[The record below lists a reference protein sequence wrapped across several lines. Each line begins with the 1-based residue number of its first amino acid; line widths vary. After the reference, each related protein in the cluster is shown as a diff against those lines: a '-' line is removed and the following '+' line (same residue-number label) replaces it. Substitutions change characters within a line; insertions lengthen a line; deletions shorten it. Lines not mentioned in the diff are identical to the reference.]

1 MEWGTLS
8 AGRKRP
14 RDKTHGWPAGSWHS
28 APKAGQRAW
37 TVPNRNAVGQGS
49 VLFLSK
55 RPSTQSPPPKGAL
68 RGRGCT
74 LQNTLN
80 LKTNENWSQADFT
93 SGRCSGTITSLLVP
107 AGPAFP
113 YGAKSRPWSLALAG
127 AWKARRQRGG
137 GVHPGPRCLGRRTA
151 GGLLCRARTDSAR
164 DKWLLS
170 TYELNAFNLW
180 PSGLSGSLICPGQ

>member
-80 LKTNENWSQADFT
+80 LKTNEK
-93 SGRCSGTITSLLVP
+93 LVP
-107 AGPAFP
+107 GRFSFWTLLWNNRIPP
-113 YGAKSRPWSLALAG
+113 CTCWSRFSVWGEEQAMEPGFGRGLEGSEA
-127 AWKARRQRGG
+127 AR
-137 GVHPGPRCLGRRTA
+137 GRRTPRPSVSGA
-151 GGLLCRARTDSAR
+151 PHSGRPSLQSKDRQCSRQVATVHLRA
-164 DKWLLS
+164 
-170 TYELNAFNLW
+170 
-180 PSGLSGSLICPGQ
+180 